1 MTDQK
6 APTPSVGRIVHYFP
20 GVNDPA
26 ACANGLAGSDPVAAV
41 IVRVWSDSTLN
52 LRLLLDCVSTGD
64 GTPIKTSVQ
73 RRDLLPEATGSPVPA
88 GHGQIVFES
97 LSFQDG

>member
-73 RRDLLPEATGSPVPA
+73 RRDLLPEASRFTGSCWAWPDRV
-88 GHGQIVFES
+88 
-97 LSFQDG
+97 